1 MSQHHHHP
9 HGHNPNPPIGSVPIG
24 APSGGKT
31 EPRRR
36 PTREEINKRAYDS
49 YLREGAKDGN
59 DLFHW
64 LEAEADLTA
73 GCTRPQCG

>member
-1 MSQHHHHP
+1 M
-9 HGHNPNPPIGSVPIG
+9 
-24 APSGGKT
+24 KT

-36 PTREEINKRAYDS
+36 PTQDEISQRAYDT

-73 GCTRPQCG
+73 GCMRAGQRG